1 MNNKNEILV
10 STHNSI
16 GYIFQYMLSLKLQ
29 NDKNQKN
36 LNFVYILYIEKT
48 LPHLTM
54 WLKTTTDVVCSHCET
69 KYIIKDD
76 E

>member
-1 MNNKNEILV
+1 MKNKNVILV

-36 LNFVYILYIEKT
+36 LKRVYIIYRKNNPT
-48 LPHLTM
+48 SYY
-54 WLKTTTDVVCSHCET
+54 VVENHDRRSL
-69 KYIIKDD
+69 
-76 E
+76 